1 MMNRVAVS
9 SKGSLKAKKMA
20 KHPQTRLAM
29 VKKFGMRDFMRDE
42 VREVLGKL
50 FRNYVDF
57 ITCKKNGLK
66 LRPF

>member
-1 MMNRVAVS
+1 
-9 SKGSLKAKKMA
+9 
-20 KHPQTRLAM
+20 M